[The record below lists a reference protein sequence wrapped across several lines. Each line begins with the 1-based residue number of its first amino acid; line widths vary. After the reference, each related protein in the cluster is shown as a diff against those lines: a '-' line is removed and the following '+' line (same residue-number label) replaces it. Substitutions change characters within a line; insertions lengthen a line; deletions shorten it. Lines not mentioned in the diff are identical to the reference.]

1 MSLRFQRLII
11 ILVSL
16 ILTTCALILILT
28 NFKKNIVFFYTPSE
42 LITANIEI
50 NQNIRIGG
58 LVKHNSLKKISNSK
72 NNLIF
77 VVTDNINDILVEYS
91 GSLPDL
97 FREKQGT
104 VVEGILVEKNKIKAT
119 RIFAK
124 HDENYIPASI
134 KKQLKAN
141 DYWQNDYASISYFN
155 EKLPEFTAESLTDN
169 NLKLTNYDINNNI
182 TLINFFASWCLP
194 CKEEHHL
201 LINLKKNFP
210 KLSIIGFNYK
220 DNEIDAVKYLSANGN
235 PYDFV
240 GVDYDGKIGIEFGV
254 FGLPE
259 TFLTNNKGSII
270 YKITGPMS
278 YKVIQKEI
286 VPNL

>member
-1 MSLRFQRLII
+1 M
-11 ILVSL
+11 
-16 ILTTCALILILT
+16 
-28 NFKKNIVFFYTPSE
+28 
-42 LITANIEI
+42 
-50 NQNIRIGG
+50 
-58 LVKHNSLKKISNSK
+58 
-72 NNLIF
+72 
-77 VVTDNINDILVEYS
+77 
-91 GSLPDL
+91 
-97 FREKQGT
+97 
-104 VVEGILVEKNKIKAT
+104 
-119 RIFAK
+119 
-124 HDENYIPASI
+124 
-134 KKQLKAN
+134 
-141 DYWQNDYASISYFN
+141 
-155 EKLPEFTAESLTDN
+155 
-169 NLKLTNYDINNNI
+169 
-182 TLINFFASWCLP
+182 
-194 CKEEHHL
+194 
-201 LINLKKNFP
+201 KKNFP